1 MHRRITTIAALTL
14 GALWLGAAPVL
25 SQSLLDRGKS
35 LFGSATKSLPGGAAE
50 SLPGGAADLA
60 TDEIAAG
67 LREALR
73 IGTERV
79 VGAIGRADGFNG
91 NPEIHIPLPGTL
103 AKVQSMLKMVG
114 ASALAD
120 DLELRLNRAAEA
132 AAPKAK
138 AVFWDAIAAMTLDD
152 ARRIYEGPN
161 DAATQYFRDKMTAPL
176 ADSMRPVVDSTLSDV
191 GAIQAYDAMIDRYK
205 SIPFVPDVKANLTAH
220 VLERALDALF
230 LFLAREEA
238 AIREN
243 PAKRSTALLQKVFG
257 AL

>member
-1 MHRRITTIAALTL
+1 MKRRISTIAALTL
-14 GALWLGAAPVL
+14 GVLFYGAAPAL
-25 SQSLLDRGKS
+25 SQSLFEKGKS
-35 LFGSATKSLPGGAAE
+35 LFGSVTKSLPSGTTE
-50 SLPGGAADLA
+50 LA

-67 LREALR
+67 LREALK

-79 VGAIGRADGFNG
+79 VASVGRTDGFNG

-103 AKVQSMLKMVG
+103 AKVQSTLKLVG

-152 ARRIYEGPN
+152 VKKIYKGPK
-161 DAATQYFRDKMTAPL
+161 DAATQYFRGKMTTPL
-176 ADSMRPVVDSTLSDV
+176 ADSMRPVVDSALSDV
-191 GAIQAYDAMIDRYK
+191 GAIQAYDAMIGRYK
-205 SIPFVPDVKANLTAH
+205 SVPFVPDVKANLTSH